1 MPVLQ
6 VTKQVQRSQEARLG
20 RTAQRWHSGDLIP
33 DSLDPGS
40 VHGDSALCFL
50 SAPTFLPGNG
60 QWEQQGRVADSFVVP
75 GLRGLW
81 AGEGLA
87 VPSLVT
93 IEQGL
98 CLLTDA
104 FLRLTL
110 GPSTSS
116 RCWPH

>member
-60 QWEQQGRVADSFVVP
+60 QWEQPWGR
-75 GLRGLW
+75 
-81 AGEGLA
+81 E
-87 VPSLVT
+87 
-93 IEQGL
+93 
-98 CLLTDA
+98 
-104 FLRLTL
+104 
-110 GPSTSS
+110 SS
-116 RCWPH
+116 RQFRCPRAERALGRGGACSAKSCHHRAGTLPPD